1 MWHRTVHRRIRK
13 HITNTK
19 CMTTLPYT
27 LPQTIQPQ
35 ECSREQCMIST
46 RQSCAGAT
54 SATGQH
60 RKMKHANLYHGTPLQ
75 GTYRIQDASLMRT
88 VPTVPATCT
97 YIEMC
102 TNYAH
107 MKRGHTYIYVYV
119 CTFSGQL
126 GLSQRQRG
134 VYLPCAA
141 AAHKRITHIGSHF
154 QKVID

>member
-19 CMTTLPYT
+19 CMTTLLYT

-60 RKMKHANLYHGTPLQ
+60 RKMKHATLYHGTPLQ
-75 GTYRIQDASLMRT
+75 GTYRIQDASPMRT

-102 TNYAH
+102 TKPCTYET
-107 MKRGHTYIYVYV
+107 RTYIYV
-119 CTFSGQL
+119 CLHMHILRT
-126 GLSQRQRG
+126 
-134 VYLPCAA
+134 
-141 AAHKRITHIGSHF
+141 IGSVPKAERSVSPMCCCSSQTYNTHRKPF
-154 QKVID
+154 PEGD